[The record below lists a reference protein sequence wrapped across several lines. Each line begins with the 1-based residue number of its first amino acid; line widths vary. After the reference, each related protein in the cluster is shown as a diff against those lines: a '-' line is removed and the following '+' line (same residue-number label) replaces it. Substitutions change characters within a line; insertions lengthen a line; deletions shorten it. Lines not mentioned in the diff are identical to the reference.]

1 MSAHSEAIDDRSS
14 ATASPAPRR
23 RRRMTPKQKRDLL
36 SAALF
41 LAPNL
46 IGFLIFVGIPAFAS
60 LAISFFDWS
69 MVGDPTFTGLSNF
82 RRLFLTDD
90 LFIRVLGNTVYYVA
104 AYVSLNVIFAM
115 IMALWLTK
123 RESFA
128 GLFRSIFFMPVVIPV
143 VAVALIWRLLYQ
155 PGHGLINVAIQIIGF
170 DSIRW
175 LGDPRYAMLAIV
187 IMSVWLGFGYNL
199 VIFIAALKGIPDTY
213 IEAAVIDGAGS
224 WSLFWRIK
232 LPSVSPAVFF
242 AMVMTVITSFQ
253 VFDQTYILTGGGP
266 VNATNTIVYYLYQQG
281 FQYFRMGYA
290 SAIAWVLFALI
301 FVFTVIQ
308 SRLQKRWVHYE

>member
-1 MSAHSEAIDDRSS
+1 
-14 ATASPAPRR
+14 
-23 RRRMTPKQKRDLL
+23 MTPTQRRDLL
-36 SAALF
+36 AAAIF

-46 IGFLIFVGIPAFAS
+46 IGFLVFVGIPAVAS
-60 LAISFFDWS
+60 LVISFYDWS
-69 MVGDPTFTGLSNF
+69 LVGDPTFAGLANF
-82 RRLFLTDD
+82 RRLILTDE
-90 LFIRVLGNTVYYVA
+90 LFVRVLGNTVYYVG
-104 AYVSLNVIFAM
+104 AYVSLNIILAM

-123 RESFA
+123 RERFA
-128 GLFRSIFFMPVVIPV
+128 GLYRSVFFMPVVIPV

-155 PGHGLINVAIQIIGF
+155 PRHGLINVLIQFFGF
-170 DSIRW
+170 ESIRW

-199 VIFIAALKGIPDTY
+199 VIFIAALKGIPDSY

-290 SAIAWVLFALI
+290 SAIAWALFALI
-301 FVFTVIQ
+301 FVFTVVQ